1 MTATAET
8 LIVRLPAAA
17 MERLRRVS
25 QISRRPIDTLVA
37 DTLEASL
44 PPLLETVPEGYRN
57 DLAVLETLSSIEL
70 RQQLFAQFDAKEV
83 SHYDFLLERNSSG
96 TLRPDEEQE
105 LDALRRSADLLMY
118 RKVYA
123 ALILK
128 WRGEYI
134 PSPAELQSTN

>member
-1 MTATAET
+1 MTASAET
-8 LIVRLPAAA
+8 LTVRLPAAA

-44 PPLLETVPEGYRN
+44 PPLLETVPDEYRS
-57 DLAVLETLSSIEL
+57 DLAVLESLSSIEL
-70 RQQLFAQFDAKEV
+70 REQIFAQLDEKTVER
-83 SHYDFLLERNSSG
+83 YDFLLERNSSG
-96 TLRPDEEQE
+96 TLRPAQEQE
-105 LDALRRSADLLMY
+105 LDALRRSADLLTY

-134 PSPAELQSTN
+134 PSSAELQSTH